1 MYVYDYI
8 HILSNS
14 LSGLQSHFLVV
25 GLQYKFLSEKQIIAA
40 LTKRNNLNPVE
51 YYQTWWILIVDLHN
65 FKNKTTCH
73 IDSIKLN
80 MPQTVYKVNL
90 K

>member
-51 YYQTWWILIVDLHN
+51 YYQT
-65 FKNKTTCH
+65 
-73 IDSIKLN
+73 
-80 MPQTVYKVNL
+80 
-90 K
+90 